1 MTEARERIG
10 EFDHAPGLDRRG
22 RDPRPAGPVMVELR
36 ARVAEYDVAR
46 WVAIAAV
53 VFIHASSFAV
63 VRESVTVLGV
73 MNRVARF
80 GVPTF
85 LFVAAALA
93 WGRNAPLTWE
103 RWSGF
108 MARRAR
114 LVLLPY
120 AVWTLVYLAPELRV
134 VGGVMPGLQ
143 RIAAALLTGD
153 AAPHLYFVPLVTVV
167 WLLSPLA
174 GRLVGRFPAVA
185 FLIGTALSLLTRF
198 WVLDG
203 GLVRTAVF
211 GILLYLPTVL
221 AGAWYDVRLPRS
233 RELLA
238 RWWPL
243 LVAAGVA
250 GAAASA
256 AGSLY
261 WPLRWV
267 VARPGW
273 IRQETRR
280 LEAAVESIAHVVTV
294 AGVVGLSAS
303 LATTRARLA
312 DLARR
317 WAPLVFGTYLAHA
330 AVVFG
335 ILLAAR
341 RYAPDTV
348 TSPIFV
354 AILTLVGLAAGI
366 GVTRLLA
373 ASHYTCWM
381 VGVAEPW
388 PLRPASAA

>member
-1 MTEARERIG
+1 MSE
-10 EFDHAPGLDRRG
+10 DVAPRR
-22 RDPRPAGPVMVELR
+22 RAATPVMAGAR
-36 ARVAEYDVAR
+36 PRVAEYDVAR
-46 WVAIAAV
+46 WIAIGAV
-53 VFIHASSFAV
+53 VFVHASSLAV
-63 VRESVTVLGV
+63 IRESVTVLGV
-73 MNRVARF
+73 MNRAARF
-80 GVPTF
+80 GVPAF

-93 WGRNAPLTWE
+93 WGSAAPYAWE
-103 RWSGF
+103 RWSAF

-120 AVWTLVYLAPELRV
+120 AFWTLVYLAPDLRSA
-134 VGGVMPGLQ
+134 GGAMPGLR
-143 RIAAALLTGD
+143 RIAVALLTGD

-167 WLLSPLA
+167 WLLVPVA
-174 GRLVGRFPAVA
+174 GRVVGRFPAAA
-185 FLIGTALSLLTRF
+185 FAIGTALSLLTRF

-203 GLVRTAVF
+203 GTVRTAVF
-211 GILLYLPTVL
+211 GILLYLPAVL

-233 RELLA
+233 RDLLA

-243 LVAAGVA
+243 LAIAGLA
-250 GAAASA
+250 GAAANA

-267 VARPGW
+267 AARLGW

-280 LEAAVESIAHVVTV
+280 LEAAMESIANVVTV
-294 AGVVGLSAS
+294 SGVVGLSAS
-303 LATTRARLA
+303 LAATRTRLA
-312 DLARR
+312 DIARR

-341 RYAPDTV
+341 RYAPGIV
-348 TSPIFV
+348 TSPAFV
-354 AILTLVGLAAGI
+354 AVLTLVGLTAGVGI
-366 GVTRLLA
+366 TRLLA
-373 ASHYTCWM
+373 AWRSTCWT